1 MFNLNN
7 DYDLQPMTYSIK
19 SYRRRESSIG
29 KKIAKIFVGLIILTV
44 LAIAAFLSFLLV
56 CERYM
61 FFVKSFEI

>member
-1 MFNLNN
+1 MFNLSN

-44 LAIAAFLSFLLV
+44 LAIAAFLLF
-56 CERYM
+56 Y
-61 FFVKSFEI
+61 